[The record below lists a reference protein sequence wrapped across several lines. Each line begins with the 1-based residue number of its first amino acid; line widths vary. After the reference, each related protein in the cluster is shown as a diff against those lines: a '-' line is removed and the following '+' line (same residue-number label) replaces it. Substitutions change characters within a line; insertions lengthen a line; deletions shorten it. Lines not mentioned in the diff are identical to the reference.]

1 MPALP
6 AARRAALRA
15 ATGAD
20 IDAAR
25 LLVERGQDV
34 LAMAAVA
41 AGADGTKAVTR
52 LVNDLA
58 VDDWSKVDAES
69 FADPC
74 PDGVE
79 R

>member
-1 MPALP
+1 M
-6 AARRAALRA
+6 
-15 ATGAD
+15 
-20 IDAAR
+20 I
-25 LLVERGQDV
+25 